1 MTENKENKRIWEF
14 PWQFA
19 ESFIIL
25 STAII
30 LSFILDFFANSN
42 SEIKLMYPTNIYILV
57 SFIIITAALFIFFK
71 NSKIFQWLSSGKLAI
86 TSIIWL
92 LILVILMGIISQNKV
107 SNNNLINSLGLNN
120 IINSKAFYIV
130 QFFLLIN
137 LLTVTISKLNSFSIR
152 NISFIINHLG
162 IFILIVS
169 LSFGAGDI
177 EQYTIKLDK
186 KNYVW
191 QVKNTTSQTELPFAL
206 KLKDFDIEM
215 FPAKIAIVDNKSD
228 EILKGNNRIIS
239 ANKDSSMFF
248 NDYEI
253 RLLEYL
259 PNAVFVGEKYHFV
272 NDQGA
277 APAAKLNITD
287 KSGGRTY
294 WISCGSFMYP
304 SQFFAID
311 SNYTL
316 AMLEPEPKLFQSK
329 IELTHKNSET
339 ENITIS
345 VNQPVNILGWDIY
358 QTDYNKEM
366 GKWSEYSVIEIV
378 KDPWLNFVYLGI
390 FMMMFGSIALIFLGR
405 KK

>member
-1 MTENKENKRIWEF
+1 MTKNKENKRIWEF
-14 PWQFA
+14 PWQFT

-25 STAII
+25 STAIV
-30 LSFILDFFANSN
+30 LSFFIDFFYASNSN
-42 SEIKLMYPTNIYILV
+42 FNLSYPINIYTLV
-57 SFIIITAALFIFFK
+57 GFTTIIPALYFAFRNKEIIKWFG
-71 NSKIFQWLSSGKLAI
+71 SGKLAI
-86 TSIIWL
+86 ASITWL
-92 LILVILMGIISQNKV
+92 LILVILMGIINQNAET
-107 SNNNLINSLGLNN
+107 SNSLISSLGLNN
-120 IINSKAFYIV
+120 IINSKAFYVV
-130 QFFLLIN
+130 QFFLLTN
-137 LLTVTISKLNSFSIR
+137 LLIVIISKFNSFSIR

-169 LSFGAGDI
+169 LSFGAADI
-177 EQYTIKLDK
+177 EKYTIKLDK

-191 QVKNTTSQTELPFAL
+191 QVSNSTSQTELPFAL
-206 KLKDFDIEM
+206 RLKDFNIEM
-215 FPAKIAIVDNKSD
+215 FPAKIAIVENKSD
-228 EILKGNNRIIS
+228 EIIKGNNKIIS
-239 ANKDSSMFF
+239 ANKDSAIFF
-248 NDYEI
+248 NNYEI
-253 RLLEYL
+253 KLLDYL

-277 APAAKLNITD
+277 APAAKLEITN
-287 KSGGRTY
+287 KSGTKTC

-311 SNYTL
+311 SSYTL

-329 IELTHKNSET
+329 IELTYKNSER
-339 ENITIS
+339 ENITLI

-390 FMMMFGSIALIFLGR
+390 FMMIFGAIALIFLG
-405 KK
+405 KKK